1 MLAAGA
7 VLAPGT
13 VVPAG
18 EIWGGNPARHL
29 RSLKPEER
37 KFLSESADHY
47 VKVAAEHL
55 KVANLSLP
63 EIAKQKGLA

>member
-1 MLAAGA
+1 MVAAGA

-29 RSLKPEER
+29 RKLKPEESN
-37 KFLSESADHY
+37 FLTGTPSP
-47 VKVAAEHL
+47 KI
-55 KVANLSLP
+55 
-63 EIAKQKGLA
+63 IAWYSF